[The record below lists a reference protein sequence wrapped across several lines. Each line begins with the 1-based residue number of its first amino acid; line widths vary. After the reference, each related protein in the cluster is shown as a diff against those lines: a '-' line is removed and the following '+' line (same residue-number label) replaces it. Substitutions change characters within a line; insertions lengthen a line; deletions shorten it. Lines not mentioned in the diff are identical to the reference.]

1 MMQMMICEID
11 GVAPGIWMQP
21 IGYSVLRE
29 QSNSQRSKRNQ
40 KYLTNGSSSKTY
52 TYLLPTSSRSCRY
65 LESVLSV
72 SINNRFLSF
81 VWLVYALQ

>member
-29 QSNSQRSKRNQ
+29 QSNSHRSKRNQ
-40 KYLTNGSSSKTY
+40 KYLTVVAVKPIHTCYPPVVVHVG
-52 TYLLPTSSRSCRY
+52 
-65 LESVLSV
+65 
-72 SINNRFLSF
+72 I
-81 VWLVYALQ
+81 